1 MVGKLFASQPE
12 EARLTN
18 KKTNKKLVPT
28 RLQLFRLQLR
38 LLGGMLRLAAEGL
51 VVTVLVLAGRVQ
63 SLCLASRRD
72 RGVEVKDLR
81 GNKEEDDVER
91 EKKQNKAKKR
101 ASSLQQHLK
110 LAELF
115 L

>member
-1 MVGKLFASQPE
+1 M
-12 EARLTN
+12 
-18 KKTNKKLVPT
+18 
-28 RLQLFRLQLR
+28 
-38 LLGGMLRLAAEGL
+38 LAAEGL
-51 VVTVLVLAGRVQ
+51 VVIVLVLAGRVQ

-81 GNKEEDDVER
+81 GKKEEDDVER
-91 EKKQNKAKKR
+91 AKTKKT
-101 ASSLQQHLK
+101 ASSLQQHLSLQLK

>member
-1 MVGKLFASQPE
+1 M
-12 EARLTN
+12 
-18 KKTNKKLVPT
+18 
-28 RLQLFRLQLR
+28 
-38 LLGGMLRLAAEGL
+38 LAAEGL

-91 EKKQNKAKKR
+91 EK
-101 ASSLQQHLK
+101 SLQQHLSLRLK
-110 LAELF
+110 LAEL
-115 L
+115 LL

>member
-1 MVGKLFASQPE
+1 M
-12 EARLTN
+12 TN
-18 KKTNKKLVPT
+18 KQQKKKLAPT

-91 EKKQNKAKKR
+91 EKKIKYKEKKP
-101 ASSLQQHLK
+101 ASSLQQHLSLQLK